1 MQNKIRVHFI
11 GINGS
16 GISGVACIAKQ
27 RGFDVDGCDLKF
39 EINNYTQQLLDN
51 NIQILGGH
59 NANHLEGV
67 DIVVVSPALLYK
79 DRYKE
84 VEETKLAMETKKTI
98 KWQQFLGEYIMK
110 DKKVI
115 AVAGT
120 HGKTT
125 TTSLIALMLEK
136 GNFDP
141 TVFVGGIVK
150 EWGTTYRV
158 GNSDYYICEGDEYD
172 GNFLNYHPKYIILNN
187 LEMEHP
193 ERFANINDYVE
204 NFKSFLY
211 TIQKDGKIVFNY
223 DDENLKNLIL
233 SMIDFLKEKNTKVIA
248 YTFNENVNNNTD
260 IKIIKVSKYKNKVII
275 NGEEFK
281 HNLLG
286 EHNAKN
292 IAIATIMALELG
304 TNINDIKNVL
314 KNFCGSK
321 RRIDLV
327 FSDNQIKLY
336 DDYAHHHTQIK
347 CTLEAVKE
355 NIDKDTKLIAVLEPH
370 LISRIKNNVKEYTD
384 ALLIADYPIIT
395 KVFKSRESFM
405 ADLDVK
411 SLLNNDKIDCIE
423 NFDDVIKQIKLIV
436 SNNKDKKFA
445 IIIMGA
451 GNSYKIAE
459 QLKIEFA
466 SIKKTE

>member
-1 MQNKIRVHFI
+1 MMQFDSLYFVGAGGIGMAALERYYLAKGYRVAGYDLTPSQLTSQLASEGVEMYYDESADLIPSYCRDPKKTLVVYTPAVPETHAGLRYFRE
-11 GINGS
+11 NG
-16 GISGVACIAKQ
+16 
-27 RGFDVDGCDLKF
+27 F
-39 EINNYTQQLLDN
+39 EVVKRAQLLGIITHN
-51 NIQILGGH
+51 SLG
-59 NANHLEGV
+59 LCF
-67 DIVVVSPALLYK
+67 S
-79 DRYKE
+79 
-84 VEETKLAMETKKTI
+84 
-98 KWQQFLGEYIMK
+98 
-110 DKKVI
+110 
-115 AVAGT
+115 GT

-125 TTSLIALMLEK
+125 TTSLIALMLEQ

-158 GNSDYYICEGDEYD
+158 GNSDYYVCEGDEYD
-172 GNFLNYHPKYIILNN
+172 GNFLNYYPKYVILNN

-193 ERFANINDYVE
+193 ERFANIDDYID
-204 NFKSFLY
+204 NFRNFLY
-211 TIQKDGKIVFNY
+211 TIQKDGTIVFNY
-223 DDENLKNLIL
+223 DDENLKNLIS
-233 SMIDFLKEKNTKVIA
+233 SMMNFFEDNNIKVIG
-248 YTFNENVNNNTD
+248 YTFNDNTQTNS
-260 IKIIKVSKYKNKVII
+260 KLNIIKVDKDKNKVVI

-292 IAIATIMALELG
+292 ITVATILALELG
-304 TNINDIKNVL
+304 VNIEDIRKIL
-314 KNFCGSK
+314 KKFCGSK

-327 FSDNQIKLY
+327 FSDNRIKLY

-347 CTLEAVKE
+347 CTLEAIKE

-370 LISRIKNNVKEYTD
+370 LISRIKNNVKEYND

-411 SLLNNDKIDCIE
+411 SLLNNDNIEYIE
-423 NFDDVIKQIKLIV
+423 NFDDVIKHINSILL
-436 SNNKDKKFA
+436 NNKNHKFA
-445 IIIMGA
+445 IVVMGA

-459 QLKIEFA
+459 ALKQEFA

>member
-1 MQNKIRVHFI
+1 MQNKIKVHFI

-27 RGFDVDGCDLKF
+27 RGFDVDGCDVKF

-59 NANHLEGV
+59 NASHLDGV

-79 DRYKE
+79 DKYKE
-84 VEETKLAMETKKTI
+84 IEETRIAMETKKTI
-98 KWQQFLGEYIMK
+98 KWQHFLGEYIMK

-125 TTSLIALMLEK
+125 TTSLIALMLEQ

-158 GNSDYYICEGDEYD
+158 GNSDYYVCEGDEYD
-172 GNFLNYHPKYIILNN
+172 GNFLNYYPKYVILNN

-193 ERFANINDYVE
+193 ERFANIDDYID
-204 NFKSFLY
+204 NFRNFLY
-211 TIQKDGKIVFNY
+211 TIQKDGTIVFNY
-223 DDENLKNLIL
+223 DDENLKNLIS
-233 SMIDFLKEKNTKVIA
+233 SMMNFFEDNNIKVIG
-248 YTFNENVNNNTD
+248 YTFNDNTQTNS
-260 IKIIKVSKYKNKVII
+260 KLNIIKVDKDKNKVII

-292 IAIATIMALELG
+292 ITVAIILALELG
-304 TNINDIKNVL
+304 VNIEDIRKIL
-314 KNFCGSK
+314 KKFCGSK

-327 FSDNQIKLY
+327 FSDNRIKLY

-347 CTLEAVKE
+347 CTLEAIKE

-370 LISRIKNNVKEYTD
+370 LISRIKNNVKEYND

-411 SLLNNDKIDCIE
+411 SLLNNDNIEYIE
-423 NFDDVIKQIKLIV
+423 NFDDVIKHINSILL
-436 SNNKDKKFA
+436 NNKNHKFA
-445 IIIMGA
+445 IVVMGA

-459 QLKIEFA
+459 ALKQEFA
-466 SIKKTE
+466 SIKNM